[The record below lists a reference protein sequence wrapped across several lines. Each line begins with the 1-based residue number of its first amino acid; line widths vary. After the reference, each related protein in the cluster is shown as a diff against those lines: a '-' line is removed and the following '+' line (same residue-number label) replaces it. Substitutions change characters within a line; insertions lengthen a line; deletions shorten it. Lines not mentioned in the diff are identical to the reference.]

1 MTKIILTIVFTLVS
15 IVSFGQ
21 TSLNNILHDCYCDCH
36 YDFHKCIPF
45 HKNNDTLV
53 YVTKYEIFNSNISKE
68 YWEFHYDKTD
78 IKNITDSIKQTVFE
92 SAKKECE
99 LMNFHRLTE
108 IGETFKHG
116 FINSWSWSTNFVNGI
131 NFKINYTNTN
141 SKTIKYIDIYF
152 IVKNPVG
159 DICRISYNNGSNT
172 GHLRCV
178 GPIEQYDSGTWSW
191 DAVYYTTG
199 DASNLHF
206 TKFVITYMDNTKYTL
221 IKELAYK
228 YYTLDNIIN

>member
-1 MTKIILTIVFTLVS
+1 MKKLFLATILVLVS
-15 IVSFGQ
+15 ILSFGQ
-21 TSLNNILHDCYCDCH
+21 TSLNKILCDCH
-36 YDFHKCIPF
+36 YDFHECVPI
-45 HKNNDTLV
+45 NRSNDTLV
-53 YVTKYEIFNSNISKE
+53 YGTRYEIFNDNISKGCF
-68 YWEFHYDKTD
+68 EFHYDKTD
-78 IKNITDSIKQTVFE
+78 IKDIPDSIEQTEFK
-92 SAKKECE
+92 SARHECE
-99 LMNFHRLTE
+99 LMNLYGLTK
-108 IGETFKHG
+108 IAKTFKYG
-116 FINSWSWSTNFVNGI
+116 FINSWSWSTNSADGI

-159 DICRISYNNGSNT
+159 DICNLYNNGSNI

-178 GPIEQYDSGTWSW
+178 GPLEQYDSSSWSW

-221 IKELAYK
+221 VKELAYK
-228 YYTLDNIIN
+228 YYIWDN